1 MKANRFY
8 LTTFKNFSERFVI
21 NTQDLKHADSLSSFE
36 ELVRTAETTRY
47 YLSETG
53 KSGFGITQDGTLVA
67 LHSTD
72 KSGRAAIKAAIQLGA
87 YKLDCF
93 AGYLSDLYSKFG
105 FEVVRREPNWTPGGP
120 DVVWMER

>member
-8 LTTFKNFSERFVI
+8 LTTFDKFCERFVV
-21 NTQDLKHADSLSSFE
+21 NTESLKHSDSLSTVD
-36 ELVRTAETTRY
+36 ELDKGARF

-53 KSGFGITQDGTLVA
+53 KSGFGITQGGTLIA
-67 LHSTD
+67 LHSAD

-93 AGYLSDLYSKFG
+93 AGYLSELYSKFG

>member
-21 NTQDLKHADSLSSFE
+21 NTQDLKHSDSLSSIG
-36 ELVRTAETTRY
+36 ELDKDARY

-53 KSGFGITQDGTLVA
+53 KSGFGITSDGTLIA

-72 KSGRAAIKAAIQLGA
+72 KSGRAAIKAAMKLGA

-93 AGYLSDLYSKFG
+93 AGYLSELYAKFG